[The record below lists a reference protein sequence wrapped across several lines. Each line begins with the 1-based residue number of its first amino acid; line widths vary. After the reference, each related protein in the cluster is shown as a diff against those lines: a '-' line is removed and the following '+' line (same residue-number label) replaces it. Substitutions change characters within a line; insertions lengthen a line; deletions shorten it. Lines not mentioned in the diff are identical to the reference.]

1 MQDSEGIPVVPVAAK
16 DPPPEE
22 ASSGFAF
29 VRETLHEL
37 TGIQSC
43 IAGMKDELK
52 QLRSDLEREQTVR
65 KEETETVRRLLTRN
79 INEESQMRASLD
91 SKLEA
96 FQNLSKTWIS
106 SLGKDVMA
114 SKERLNSLD
123 SIAEQHSTSLL
134 AHEERLMISDSAIAL
149 RCTVTDYKSL
159 ATSLAELQAEVVRD
173 RATAQASVD
182 TASREMQRNLRT
194 TDGRLDTLQ
203 QSLESSSAAL
213 NTEISRLSDKVEGLQ
228 SVTKTLSKQ
237 RDLELLEARMQKAET
252 SIQATTEELGRKA
265 AASAMKS
272 LSDRV
277 TEMGM
282 EAHTQSTRLQM
293 ALDEHTGHIGALEKE
308 TQKLERQYEIERSRT
323 SNCIIALEKEL
334 ATKTNAAESDATNA
348 RLSTATAAIQRLE
361 TMATTKVS
369 SDTFEKLQGR
379 LDQMEVTLIRKADTE
394 TLGKAAQQV
403 TEQARQLESVASHV
417 RDQGSKLEVL
427 EGRSETLKEQILQ
440 KAECSNVYTV
450 DGVDGMLRAYYNREE
465 MDALL
470 SRVWWRLGDVAKAPV
485 STPKP
490 PTR

>member
-1 MQDSEGIPVVPVAAK
+1 
-16 DPPPEE
+16 
-22 ASSGFAF
+22 
-29 VRETLHEL
+29 
-37 TGIQSC
+37 
-43 IAGMKDELK
+43 
-52 QLRSDLEREQTVR
+52 
-65 KEETETVRRLLTRN
+65 
-79 INEESQMRASLD
+79 
-91 SKLEA
+91 
-96 FQNLSKTWIS
+96 
-106 SLGKDVMA
+106 
-114 SKERLNSLD
+114 
-123 SIAEQHSTSLL
+123 
-134 AHEERLMISDSAIAL
+134 
-149 RCTVTDYKSL
+149 
-159 ATSLAELQAEVVRD
+159 
-173 RATAQASVD
+173 
-182 TASREMQRNLRT
+182 
-194 TDGRLDTLQ
+194 
-203 QSLESSSAAL
+203 
-213 NTEISRLSDKVEGLQ
+213 
-228 SVTKTLSKQ
+228 
-237 RDLELLEARMQKAET
+237 
-252 SIQATTEELGRKA
+252 
-265 AASAMKS
+265 
-272 LSDRV
+272 
-277 TEMGM
+277 
-282 EAHTQSTRLQM
+282 AHTQSTRLQM

-440 KAECSNVYTV
+440 KAESSNVYTV
-450 DGVDGMLRAYYNREE
+450 DGVDGMLRSYYNREE

>member
-1 MQDSEGIPVVPVAAK
+1 MTGHTSARSASLFVVQDLSSHRLTECYFASFPSPENGIPVVPVAAK

-182 TASREMQRNLRT
+182 TAVASKGHGVVERCYP
-194 TDGRLDTLQ
+194 G
-203 QSLESSSAAL
+203 
-213 NTEISRLSDKVEGLQ
+213 EIPSTIFISHNHSDHAGELPVVLAVEGLQ
-228 SVTKTLSKQ
+228 KQ
-237 RDLELLEARMQKAET
+237 RPMCVIAET
-252 SIQATTEELGRKA
+252 EVLARLQVYRMHEMRSMGRDMGDFAAWVPAPEGELVTVQSEAGPLRLTSHRAQHSELCFGARLDIGNNSIGWTSDSGFSPTLLRALRRPKLLLIDARKA
-265 AASAMKS
+265 
-272 LSDRV
+272 
-277 TEMGM
+277 G
-282 EAHTQSTRLQM
+282 
-293 ALDEHTGHIGALEKE
+293 
-308 TQKLERQYEIERSRT
+308 
-323 SNCIIALEKEL
+323 
-334 ATKTNAAESDATNA
+334 
-348 RLSTATAAIQRLE
+348 
-361 TMATTKVS
+361 
-369 SDTFEKLQGR
+369 
-379 LDQMEVTLIRKADTE
+379 
-394 TLGKAAQQV
+394 
-403 TEQARQLESVASHV
+403 
-417 RDQGSKLEVL
+417 
-427 EGRSETLKEQILQ
+427 
-440 KAECSNVYTV
+440 NV
-450 DGVDGMLRAYYNREE
+450 
-465 MDALL
+465 
-470 SRVWWRLGDVAKAPV
+470 
-485 STPKP
+485 
-490 PTR
+490 

>member
-134 AHEERLMISDSAIAL
+134 AHCAA
-149 RCTVTDYKSL
+149 TVSDYKSL

-213 NTEISRLSDKVEGLQ
+213 NTEISGLSDKVEGLQ

-237 RDLELLEARMQKAET
+237 RDLELLEVRMQKAET
-252 SIQATTEELGRKA
+252 SLQATTEELGRKA

-440 KAECSNVYTV
+440 KAESSNVYTV
-450 DGVDGMLRAYYNREE
+450 DGVDGMLRSYYNREE